1 MKNIIMTALYG
12 PDWKADFDE
21 DDESLMDGWLG
32 RALLTSVI
40 YPFLIIKKK
49 EAKHEKSCGV
59 RQ

>member
-12 PDWKADFDE
+12 PDWKADFAE

-40 YPFLIIKKK
+40 YPFLTIKKRG
-49 EAKHEKSCGV
+49 EA
-59 RQ
+59 